1 MKWRTYCLLVMGF
14 SIVGLIVSIAGI
26 IFAPKNVIPIWAVLL
41 GLFLLYTGVSI
52 GMIPWS
58 SDDKTKSNSDLDVF
72 GPDPVKAAN
81 ESRKNLNMMILTF
94 LIVGLVAIPIFYLIS
109 PIAGLAALLLFLVG
123 FYLLSRRAK
132 KRKAEFNER
141 LAVGLEMY
149 GPSTPDAYL
158 SYYFDDEGLSRVAE
172 VISASRVSELPFSM
186 PYREKI
192 DRLAKDGSIVILPCC
207 SGTDRILSGI
217 QSIIERRDLTAP
229 VITKEVI
236 IAENSERFRTRR
248 RDGFIAD
255 VVDLNVLAHKLESEG
270 FLLLNLMY
278 HPYRGHVIT
287 LVTPSEMA
295 QLRTFKYEDSK
306 DMLRHR

>member
-1 MKWRTYCLLVMGF
+1 
-14 SIVGLIVSIAGI
+14 
-26 IFAPKNVIPIWAVLL
+26 
-41 GLFLLYTGVSI
+41 
-52 GMIPWS
+52 
-58 SDDKTKSNSDLDVF
+58 
-72 GPDPVKAAN
+72 
-81 ESRKNLNMMILTF
+81 MMILTT

-109 PIAGLAALLLFLVG
+109 PIAGLATLLLFLVG

-132 KRKAEFNER
+132 KRKAEFIER

-149 GPSTPDAYL
+149 GPGTPVEYL

-217 QSIIERRDLTAP
+217 QSIIKRRGLTAA
-229 VITKEVI
+229 VITKEVV

-278 HPYRGHVIT
+278 HPYRGACDYASYALRNGATQNVQIRGFEGHVT
-287 LVTPSEMA
+287 A
-295 QLRTFKYEDSK
+295 QVNETGWFDLRRNRGFYPTASSK
-306 DMLRHR
+306 N